1 MIQPLCQP
9 LRADRGYTG
18 ITVPLPLIVVGDRTS
33 KSSDLIVGLGL
44 PVSLHVSDLLEI
56 PKIVTSTNLLGNLL
70 SSMGAPWKSG
80 WDCRPSPYH
89 WNYRRRRLKRSGTSY
104 APNDTA
110 HRWCAKGP
118 RQSPV
123 SARKS

>member
-1 MIQPLCQP
+1 MIQLLCQP

-33 KSSDLIVGLGL
+33 KSSDLIVGFGL

-70 SSMGAPWKSG
+70 SSMGALMEE
-80 WDCRPSPYH
+80 
-89 WNYRRRRLKRSGTSY
+89 RLGLQTLAIPLELPT
-104 APNDTA
+104 APT
-110 HRWCAKGP
+110 
-118 RQSPV
+118 
-123 SARKS
+123 